1 MKEVFDIFDINKKG
15 KINPKDLEESLK
27 SLDSEKIDEI
37 VFKNLGIFIQKNE
50 DITFEQFVNI
60 VYCEKEIIFKE
71 DLRKLFNSL
80 IDDKNSD
87 VITFSSLKK
96 ALQNLGDNM
105 SDNEIKDL
113 IKYTSKSG
121 RDVVTFDEFYEIMSK
136 T

>member
-1 MKEVFDIFDINKKG
+1 M
-15 KINPKDLEESLK
+15 
-27 SLDSEKIDEI
+27 KIDEI

-60 VYCEKEIIFKE
+60 VYCEKEIILIE